1 KVFNGDI
8 GKIVQIFRKNETE
21 DKEEQIVV
29 QYDETDVLY
38 KRSDYINMMHDY
50 CISIHKSQ
58 GSEFPIVILPV
69 VKTYRRMLRKNLL
82 YTAVTRS
89 TQSLVICG
97 DMDAFL
103 TGIKQT
109 DIKER
114 YTSLKEQIANDF
126 GDTDDDKVTFIE
138 EVETPVK

>member
-1 KVFNGDI
+1 
-8 GKIVQIFRKNETE
+8 
-21 DKEEQIVV
+21 
-29 QYDETDVLY
+29 
-38 KRSDYINMMHDY
+38 
-50 CISIHKSQ
+50 
-58 GSEFPIVILPV
+58 LPV

-138 EVETPVK
+138 EVETPVKVEENLSEEDIVKEMMQNLVEFERYDVSQFDFEDNRMKLASYTNAKYRRFFYA

>member
-1 KVFNGDI
+1 
-8 GKIVQIFRKNETE
+8 
-21 DKEEQIVV
+21 
-29 QYDETDVLY
+29 
-38 KRSDYINMMHDY
+38 DYINMMHAY

-58 GSEFPIVILPV
+58 GSEFPIVIFPV

-97 DMDAFL
+97 DMYAFL

-138 EVETPVK
+138 EVETPVKVEENLSEEDIVKEMMQNLVEFERYDVSPFDFEDNRMK